1 MKRKM
6 KQKSLFFLL
15 TVFSLSGC
23 SSLVKDNLYYP
34 NFVKLEMSGATDSRL
49 LELHNLE
56 PRELVLNKKETM
68 SYLWGDSTKIID
80 SYSPPT
86 TEFKVTFKDA
96 PPNVKAIRVHNY
108 TASLRN
114 KPQTTARGLV
124 VLLHSYGT
132 SSDSILDDN
141 TAFQI
146 KGYQTVSVDLLGHG
160 KNDHLPASFGPN
172 DIKRLNYLIT
182 HLRKDTNLPLLLY
195 GKSYGASIAAQY
207 IETYDNVDGF
217 IAVAPMTHFTKA
229 AVKLSESINPFLKAF
244 ISDEWLG
251 KEVEKTLNTSQVSSE
266 QISTPN
272 ILRRLP
278 ANNLPPT
285 LVFTSPIDKI
295 SNHSDVAAL
304 SGLNGVTLIDVPD
317 HKHVEMMIFDD
328 TFDHHI
334 NDWLTSHF

>member
-1 MKRKM
+1 MKWT
-6 KQKSLFFLL
+6 SVLYLGIAVILL
-15 TVFSLSGC
+15 AGC
-23 SSLVKDNLYYP
+23 SSIVKNNLHYP
-34 NFVKLEMSGATDSRL
+34 NSFQLKISGATRSEL
-49 LELHNLE
+49 LEWHHLE
-56 PRELVLNKKETM
+56 AKQLVLSKEETLN
-68 SYLWGDSTKIID
+68 YLWGDSTKI
-80 SYSPPT
+80 
-86 TEFKVTFKDA
+86 TESFGAPKLKMTMTVDDA
-96 PPNVKAIRVHNY
+96 PSNVKAIRVHNY
-108 TASLRN
+108 SASLRN

-124 VLLHSYGT
+124 VLLHSYST

-160 KNDHLPASFGPN
+160 ENDHLPASFGPN
-172 DIKRLNYLIT
+172 DIKRLNHLIT
-182 HLRKDTNLPLLLY
+182 HLRKDTDLPLLLY